1 MTPLG
6 YHARQRGLGLIGFL
20 GAIALVMV
28 AATLLVKIVPI
39 YLEHWTVR
47 SVLDGLAEAPPPVE
61 DAEDLR
67 RIVQRRLAINDVRRI
82 GVEQIEVR
90 ADEAGGWRIRIHY
103 QAEAPLSGNLSL
115 VARFDDQ
122 VHLPGIPVP

>member
-6 YHARQRGLGLIGFL
+6 YHARQRGLGLIGYL

-47 SVLDGLAEAPPPVE
+47 SVLEGLAEAPPPVE
-61 DAEDLR
+61 DAADLR
-67 RIVQRRLAINDVRRI
+67 RILQRRLAINDVRRI
-82 GVEQIEVR
+82 GPEQIEVR
-90 ADEAGGWRIRIHY
+90 ADGDGWRVRIHY
-103 QAEAPLSGNLSL
+103 QAEAPLTGNLGL

-122 VHLPGIPVP
+122 IRLPGTPTP